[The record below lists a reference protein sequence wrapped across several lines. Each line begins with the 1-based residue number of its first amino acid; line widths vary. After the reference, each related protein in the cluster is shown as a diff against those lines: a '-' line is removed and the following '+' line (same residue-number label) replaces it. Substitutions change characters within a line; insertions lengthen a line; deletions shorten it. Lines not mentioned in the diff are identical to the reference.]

1 MLAGPKNGMAASR
14 SRLNGPVGTGV
25 RTRCPTVCRPLNSVL
40 QVKSADAVAYRD
52 FGARWVR
59 SPAPSSCDAAPPVCK
74 KRSGVPILLALL
86 DGAVSRS
93 FDSLAPKRFLRGRQL
108 LQSGAFRRCVMI
120 RRSQTFSGC
129 FRR

>member
-25 RTRCPTVCRPLNSVL
+25 RTRCPTVCGPLNSVL

-59 SPAPSSCDAAPPVCK
+59 SPAPSSCDAAPPLARNAPASQYFWLC
-74 KRSGVPILLALL
+74 STALYPAASIALL
-86 DGAVSRS
+86 RNASCGVVNSCS
-93 FDSLAPKRFLRGRQL
+93 QAPSAAAL
-108 LQSGAFRRCVMI
+108 
-120 RRSQTFSGC
+120 
-129 FRR
+129 